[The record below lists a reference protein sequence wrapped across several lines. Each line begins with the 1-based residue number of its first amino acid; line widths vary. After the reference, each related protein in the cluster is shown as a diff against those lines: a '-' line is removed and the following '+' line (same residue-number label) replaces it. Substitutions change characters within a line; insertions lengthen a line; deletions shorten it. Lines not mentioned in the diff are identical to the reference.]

1 MKLPFPKKED
11 EVEDALPK
19 PGLPRNNSG
28 YTSLIKVGGALT
40 DRSTACAGGLVRNM
54 SKMLPIQNS
63 LFSLSREQSSK
74 RMKSV
79 GSDS

>member
-1 MKLPFPKKED
+1 MKLSLPKKED
-11 EVEDALPK
+11 VVEDPLPK
-19 PGLPRNNSG
+19 TTLPRQNSE
-28 YTSLIKVGGALT
+28 YTSLIRAGGALT
-40 DRSTACAGGLVRNM
+40 ERSTAGAAGLVRNM

>member
-1 MKLPFPKKED
+1 MKLPIPKKED

-19 PGLPRNNSG
+19 AALQRNNSE

-40 DRSTACAGGLVRNM
+40 DRSTAGAGGLVRNM

>member
-1 MKLPFPKKED
+1 MKLSLPKKED
-11 EVEDALPK
+11 VVEDAILK
-19 PGLPRNNSG
+19 TALPRQNSE
-28 YTSLIKVGGALT
+28 YTSLIRAGGALT
-40 DRSTACAGGLVRNM
+40 ERSTAGAGGLARNM